1 MFRTSKYLYTKG
13 GHMTEKE
20 KILEIVSETLKQ
32 IENTDSFKD
41 IEEIL
46 ENCFDNANSIIEEVS
61 REENLKE
68 TAKLPWAKYFSI
80 DELRNL
86 TVDEEFQIWLIWEVV
101 TDRDYKKRYNLS
113 DPALTLKEKFK
124 KYKERKRV
132 EAEIIEN
139 LKDYSVTEV
148 KEVGIGL
155 EVTLQRSK
163 R

>member
-1 MFRTSKYLYTKG
+1 
-13 GHMTEKE
+13 MTEKE

-32 IENTDSFKD
+32 IEKTDSFKD
-41 IEEIL
+41 IAEIL
-46 ENCFDNANSIIEEVS
+46 ENCFDNANNIIEEVS
-61 REENLKE
+61 KEENLKE

-80 DELRNL
+80 DELRDL

-113 DPALTLKEKFK
+113 DPALTLKDEFK

-132 EAEIIEN
+132 ESEIIKN

-148 KEVGIGL
+148 KETGDGL
-155 EVTLQRSK
+155 VATLCKGVRNEI
-163 R
+163 RL

>member
-1 MFRTSKYLYTKG
+1 
-13 GHMTEKE
+13 MTEKE

>member
-1 MFRTSKYLYTKG
+1 
-13 GHMTEKE
+13 MTEKE

-113 DPALTLKEKFK
+113 DPALALKEEFK

-148 KEVGIGL
+148 KEAGIGL

-163 R
+163 K

>member
-1 MFRTSKYLYTKG
+1 
-13 GHMTEKE
+13 MTEKE

-32 IENTDSFKD
+32 IEKTDSFKD

-113 DPALTLKEKFK
+113 DPALTLKDEFK

-148 KEVGIGL
+148 KEVGTGL
-155 EVTLQRSK
+155 IVTLQRGK
-163 R
+163 K

>member
-1 MFRTSKYLYTKG
+1 
-13 GHMTEKE
+13 MTEKE

-113 DPALTLKEKFK
+113 DPALTLKEEFK

-148 KEVGIGL
+148 KEAGIGL

-163 R
+163 K